1 MRRLI
6 LSACVLIGF
15 GLAAAHAVE
24 PSAHEPQFAQAELWP
39 AEVQQTAYYNE
50 TWPAAPLFVWT
61 ATGKAGKETDPK
73 NPANWAVDGKPASTV
88 PGEADDVLFPTGTV
102 IRLKEFA
109 SLTIRHVTVGKSVE
123 VAKLLQ
129 LRPKGNIWIKES
141 GSVAEMGNF
150 TGPKHVFL
158 RNDNRDFRRI
168 QAYIAN
174 KVSFNK
180 PLGSSLE
187 IVGTIV
193 AHDEMGFFCGTVIV
207 GPGARLVP
215 GNRSSQPIYPD
226 AKLVLM
232 SGSSFH
238 KRGNQPYE
246 TDLIVSGQLLAGT
259 AERPLT
265 KDCTLGLSFKTK
277 GEKGIL
283 TPEPNGANA
292 NDFGLV
298 VNPSGTLSVQSA
310 DPAKARLV
318 ITWNGLS
325 SSQHHK
331 SDEVDPIDRW
341 VDVVLQGKVSLTGV
355 HFDRIRTGGVH
366 LADPAMRTTGTLT
379 FGEHNHGKP
388 VDLFMVLAKPI
399 EAKLVYSAASL
410 PKPASQG
417 GGKVDN
423 PDENR

>member
-1 MRRLI
+1 
-6 LSACVLIGF
+6 
-15 GLAAAHAVE
+15 
-24 PSAHEPQFAQAELWP
+24 
-39 AEVQQTAYYNE
+39 
-50 TWPAAPLFVWT
+50 
-61 ATGKAGKETDPK
+61 
-73 NPANWAVDGKPASTV
+73 
-88 PGEADDVLFPTGTV
+88 
-102 IRLKEFA
+102 
-109 SLTIRHVTVGKSVE
+109 
-123 VAKLLQ
+123 
-129 LRPKGNIWIKES
+129 
-141 GSVAEMGNF
+141 
-150 TGPKHVFL
+150 
-158 RNDNRDFRRI
+158 
-168 QAYIAN
+168 
-174 KVSFNK
+174 
-180 PLGSSLE
+180 
-187 IVGTIV
+187 
-193 AHDEMGFFCGTVIV
+193 
-207 GPGARLVP
+207 
-215 GNRSSQPIYPD
+215 
-226 AKLVLM
+226 
-232 SGSSFH
+232 
-238 KRGNQPYE
+238 
-246 TDLIVSGQLLAGT
+246 VSGQLLAGT

-310 DPAKARLV
+310 DLAKARLV

-355 HFDRIRTGGVH
+355 HFDRIRTGGIH